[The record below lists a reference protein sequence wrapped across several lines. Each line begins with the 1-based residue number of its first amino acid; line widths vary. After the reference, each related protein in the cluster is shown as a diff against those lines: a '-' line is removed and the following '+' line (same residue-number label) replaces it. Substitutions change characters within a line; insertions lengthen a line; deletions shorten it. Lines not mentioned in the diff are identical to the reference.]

1 MTLRFRGDGA
11 FEAMSERKRIVVVVG
26 TLDTKGREV
35 AYVARRIRAAGVG
48 TLVVDSGILGDPAAI
63 EPDVGHE
70 EVAKAAGTTLSA
82 LRMLGARGA
91 AVEVMA
97 QGLRRVVGDLYRA
110 GRLNAIL
117 ALGGAEGA
125 IMAAEAMQAV
135 PVGVPK
141 LIVTPVAAG
150 QRVFAPFVG
159 LRDVLVMHSVVDILG
174 VNPISRPIYDNAA
187 RAIVGMVRGPAAP
200 PKVAAGDRAVAL
212 TMLGNT
218 TPAVMRLE
226 RALEVRRYTPVIFH
240 ANGVGGR
247 CMEEFIAAG
256 VFVGVLDFTASEVV
270 DELVGGLHAGGPHRM
285 AGAARQG
292 VPQVVVPGC
301 VDFFVAGP
309 VASVPEKWRTRPLY
323 RHNPAL
329 TLVRATRDEMAEV
342 ARVMAVKLSASRGP
356 VAVAVPL
363 GGLSI
368 PNRPGDVFHDPVADA
383 TFRAELRKHLRSDI
397 PIVEVEAHINDAAF
411 TEVVLALFMQVMR
424 ATTTRSRR
432 RGPPSSA
439 PLVTPGAE

>member
-1 MTLRFRGDGA
+1 MG
-11 FEAMSERKRIVVVVG
+11 EAKPTVVVVG
-26 TLDTKGREV
+26 TLDTKGREIR
-35 AYVARRIRAAGVG
+35 YLSNHIRAAGVA
-48 TLVVDSGILGDPAAI
+48 TLVVDSGILGDPVAV

-70 EVAKAAGTTLSA
+70 EVAKAAGSTLSA
-82 LRMLGARGA
+82 LRILGARGA
-91 AVEVMA
+91 AIEVMA
-97 QGLRRVVGDLYRA
+97 QGLRRVVGDLYRQ
-110 GRLNAIL
+110 GRLNAII

-125 IMAAEAMQAV
+125 IMAAEAMQAL

-174 VNPISRPIYDNAA
+174 LNPISRPIFDNAA
-187 RAIVGMVRGPAAP
+187 RAIVGMVRGPAVP
-200 PKVAAGDRAVAL
+200 PKVAARDRLVAV

-218 TPAVMRLE
+218 TSAVMRLE
-226 RALEVRRYTPVIFH
+226 RALEARRYTPVIFH

-247 CMEEFIAAG
+247 CMEEFIGAG
-256 VFVGVLDFTASEVV
+256 MFVGVLDFTASELV

-292 VPQVVVPGC
+292 LPQVVVPGC

-309 VASVPEKWRTRPLY
+309 IDTVPAKWRSRPLY

-329 TLVRATRDEMAEV
+329 TLVRATSDEMAEV
-342 ARVMAVKLSASRGP
+342 ARIMAVKLSASRGP
-356 VAVAVPL
+356 VAVAVPV

-368 PNRPGDVFHDPVADA
+368 PNRPGDVFHDPAADA

-397 PIVEVEAHINDAAF
+397 PLVEVDAHINDAAF
-411 TEVVLALFMQVMR
+411 TDAVLALFVRVM
-424 ATTTRSRR
+424 AAAGAKRR
-432 RGPPSSA
+432 RG
-439 PLVTPGAE
+439 VTRPASPAMPGPA